1 LSLLSRLE
9 DLARQDP
16 RRAALRAVAT
26 GGDETRLTYGELL
39 ARIERRAGELQA
51 LALPFLALD
60 GARPIDFLV
69 DFFAARAL
77 ERPVLSHP
85 PQLPPALRTLREEA
99 VRAVRL
105 ETLHDAAAIFYSSGS
120 VGPAKAV
127 PLSDASLEA
136 AATAFADWGDVRA
149 GDRLAVGLSPA
160 QILGFVRGAL
170 NALSVGAEAIFYRPL
185 RDPLAE
191 AERLG
196 ADAALLP
203 SALVPLCARHAA
215 PVRLRA
221 LRCGGGSVA
230 EADASAVESVRGVPV
245 RTGYGL
251 TETCGLGSR
260 QRGDRP
266 RRPGTSGAV
275 APGME
280 VAIVREDGQACGAGE
295 LGEIRLRGPAVFGG
309 YLAPEDPD
317 PFDAA
322 GRLRSGD
329 AGFLDE
335 SGELCVRG
343 RLAFAL
349 RSGDRILCAEE
360 VEAAFAEHPGVAEA
374 AAAPWDLSF
383 GVLLVVRDESER
395 LLEEI
400 REHAR
405 QRLPVFARPKKMLPV
420 SAIPRTPSGKVDRRA
435 ATEWLSRTPSGAP
448 R

>member
-9 DLARQDP
+9 GVAREDP
-16 RRAALRAVAT
+16 RRPAVAA
-26 GGDETRLTYGELL
+26 GEERLTYGELV
-39 ARIERRAGELQA
+39 ARIERRVGELQGFRLPY
-51 LALPFLALD
+51 LAVD
-60 GARPIDFLV
+60 GTRPIDFLV

-77 ERPVLSHP
+77 GRPVLSHP
-85 PQLPPALRTLREEA
+85 PQLPPTLRAMREEA
-99 VRAVRL
+99 VGAAGASG
-105 ETLHDAAAIFYSSGS
+105 DAAAIFYSSGS

-127 PLSDASLEA
+127 PLSDAGLEA

-149 GDRLAVGLSPA
+149 SDRLAIGLSPA
-160 QILGFVRGAL
+160 QIFGFVRGAL
-170 NALSVGAEAIFYRPL
+170 NALLVGAEAVFFRPL

-196 ADAALLP
+196 TGAVLLP
-203 SALVPLCARHAA
+203 SALLPLCARHAS
-215 PVRLRA
+215 PVRLRV
-221 LRCGGGSVA
+221 LRCGGGLVA
-230 EADASAVESVRGVPV
+230 EADAAAIESDRGVQVRG
-245 RTGYGL
+245 GYGL

-266 RRPGTSGAV
+266 RRPGTSGAI
-275 APGME
+275 APGMD
-280 VAIVREDGQACGAGE
+280 VAIVRDDGQVCGAGE
-295 LGEIRLRGPAVFGG
+295 LGEIRLRGAAVFGG
-309 YLAPEDPD
+309 YLAREDPD

-335 SGELCVRG
+335 AGELCVRG

-360 VEAAFAEHPGVAEA
+360 VEAAIAEHPGVAEA
-374 AAAPWDLSF
+374 AAAPCDLSF
-383 GVLLVVRDESER
+383 GVLVVVRDASEG

-405 QRLPVFARPKKMLPV
+405 LRLPMFARPKRMLPV
-420 SAIPRTPSGKVDRRA
+420 PAIPRTASGKVDRRA
-435 ATEWLSRTPSGAP
+435 ATEWLSRAPSELS

>member
-1 LSLLSRLE
+1 MSLLSRLE
-9 DLARQDP
+9 KVAREDGS
-16 RRAALRAVAT
+16 RAAVAA
-26 GGDETRLTYGELL
+26 GEERLTYGELL
-39 ARIERRAGELQA
+39 DRIGRRSKELQGHG
-51 LALPFLALD
+51 LPFVVLD
-60 GARPIDFLV
+60 GTRPIEFLI

-77 ERPVLSHP
+77 GRTVLSHP
-85 PQLPPALRTLREEA
+85 PQLPASLRALREA
-99 VRAVRL
+99 AVSAAMADGSGRSRPGN
-105 ETLHDAAAIFYSSGS
+105 AAAIFYSSGS
-120 VGPAKAV
+120 VGAAKAV

-136 AATAFADWGDVRA
+136 AAMALAEWGEVRA
-149 GDRLAVGLSPA
+149 GDRLAIGLSPA

-170 NALSVGAEAIFYRPL
+170 NALLFGAEAVFYRPL

-196 ADAALLP
+196 AGAALLP
-203 SALVPLCARHAA
+203 SALLPLCARHAA

-221 LRCGGGSVA
+221 LRCGGGPVA
-230 EADASAVESVRGVPV
+230 EHDAAAVESVRGVPV
-245 RTGYGL
+245 RAGYGL

-280 VAIVREDGQACGAGE
+280 VAIVRDDGTACGAGDGMP
-295 LGEIRLRGPAVFGG
+295 GEIRLRGPAVFGG

-317 PFDAA
+317 PFDAE

-335 SGELCVRG
+335 AGELCVRG

-360 VEAAFAEHPGVAEA
+360 VEAAIAEHPGVAEA

-383 GVLLVVRDESER
+383 GVLLVLAARDGSGA
-395 LLEEI
+395 LLDEI

-405 QRLPVFARPKKMLPV
+405 VRLPVFARPKRMVPV
-420 SAIPRTPSGKVDRRA
+420 PAIPRTASGKVDRRA
-435 ATEWLSRTPSGAP
+435 ATEWLNRAP
-448 R
+448 